1 MRSIW
6 GGGHVHVHGG
16 AEPFLPAL
24 GTVHLSPSTTKT
36 LHVVETSL
44 VKAAVSSP
52 PTWTHPQG
60 DTGGGG
66 SVAPPRTGFI
76 WVPWS
81 WFLPRPLEV
90 LRPLDAP
97 AMGPLPRPVSRRT
110 AALFTDMEKFL
121 CR

>member
-1 MRSIW
+1 MRSKGIW
-6 GGGHVHVHGG
+6 GGGHVHMHVHGG

-24 GTVHLSPSTTKT
+24 GTVHLSPSATKT

-66 SVAPPRTGFI
+66 VSGPAPNR
-76 WVPWS
+76 VH
-81 WFLPRPLEV
+81 L
-90 LRPLDAP
+90 
-97 AMGPLPRPVSRRT
+97 GPLVLVLTSPP
-110 AALFTDMEKFL
+110 
-121 CR
+121 